1 MKGNK
6 MIEYRDY
13 LKVAEEKIIE
23 KYKQEIEEMALVMLV
38 KKYKNKL
45 PLQEVYFDKTERN
58 LVLEKMYRL
67 GEDIF
72 FLDPLFYYSCGISV
86 NSKIKV
92 YPFEDHKIDS
102 ITELVLKFLLKL
114 KWNKIS

>member
-1 MKGNK
+1 
-6 MIEYRDY
+6 
-13 LKVAEEKIIE
+13 
-23 KYKQEIEEMALVMLV
+23 MLV

-72 FLDPLFYYSCGISV
+72 FWIHFFIIPV
-86 NSKIKV
+86 V
-92 YPFEDHKIDS
+92 
-102 ITELVLKFLLKL
+102 
-114 KWNKIS
+114 